1 MAAVRRRRLLAVAWF
16 LPALVLLGVFVY
28 YPIVDNIRLS
38 FFSWSAFSTAPE
50 FVGTQNY
57 RDMVDDPVFW
67 RALKNNVAYAVVSLV
82 FQVAFALVLA
92 GVLEEFVRP
101 RLRTVLR
108 SIYFIPS
115 VISITVAGLLFAFIY
130 NPRFGLLNRLL
141 GVVGLENWQHSWLG
155 EQATAIWSII
165 AMSQWQS
172 VGYTTVLFCVA
183 IQRIPTEMYE
193 AARVDGAGPI
203 RSFFTITVPM
213 VREMTTLLII
223 LTVSGRLPA
232 VQRGDGHDRGRPR
245 GLQPGPRHLDVPQR
259 VPRRQHGVRRRD
271 RHADLRADARL
282 RGRPAPRGP
291 TPEGGV
297 VNGVDGLRPNPRTT
311 TGFLLVRLVLLRTL
325 TALML
330 VALAVAV
337 VYPLLW
343 MVFSSFKTNREIF
356 GSPWSLPEELRW
368 DNFTRAGNA
377 GVVRYFV
384 NSILVTAGS
393 IVTTTLIS
401 AWAAFGLVRVKAPF
415 SNIATGI
422 ILGGLMMA
430 PTVALIPLFG
440 LLQQLHIYDTLWA
453 LVILYTAFR
462 IPFTTFLIRAYMID
476 MPSSIDEAAYID
488 GATHWQIFW
497 HIVLPLCRPI
507 LVSSALLQALFAWNE
522 FAFALVFIATRENK
536 TLPVGLVDMQSRL
549 LTDWPVQFAGL
560 TMAALPMIVLFLIG
574 QRHFLRGLT
583 DGIGK

>member
-92 GVLEEFVRP
+92 GVLEDFVRP

-223 LTVSGRLPA
+223 LTVSGAFLLFNEVMVMTAGGPA
-232 VQRGDGHDRGRPR
+232 DSSQVLGTWMYRNAFLVDNMGYAAAIATLIFVLTLVFAVVQ
-245 GLQPGPRHLDVPQR
+245 LLVA
-259 VPRRQHGVRRRD
+259 RRR
-271 RHADLRADARL
+271 
-282 RGRPAPRGP
+282 
-291 TPEGGV
+291 
-297 VNGVDGLRPNPRTT
+297 
-311 TGFLLVRLVLLRTL
+311 
-325 TALML
+325 
-330 VALAVAV
+330 
-337 VYPLLW
+337 
-343 MVFSSFKTNREIF
+343 
-356 GSPWSLPEELRW
+356 
-368 DNFTRAGNA
+368 
-377 GVVRYFV
+377 
-384 NSILVTAGS
+384 
-393 IVTTTLIS
+393 
-401 AWAAFGLVRVKAPF
+401 RVE
-415 SNIATGI
+415 
-422 ILGGLMMA
+422 
-430 PTVALIPLFG
+430 
-440 LLQQLHIYDTLWA
+440 W
-453 LVILYTAFR
+453 
-462 IPFTTFLIRAYMID
+462 
-476 MPSSIDEAAYID
+476 
-488 GATHWQIFW
+488 
-497 HIVLPLCRPI
+497 
-507 LVSSALLQALFAWNE
+507 
-522 FAFALVFIATRENK
+522 
-536 TLPVGLVDMQSRL
+536 
-549 LTDWPVQFAGL
+549 
-560 TMAALPMIVLFLIG
+560 
-574 QRHFLRGLT
+574 
-583 DGIGK
+583 